1 MAVSRRSSQHQQ
13 STLQPSPRN
22 AAIAS
27 PPPESPS
34 AIIPDSPSLLSPSA
48 TVAAEC
54 GGATTTE
61 TAAASASSSERP
73 SPAATDGA
81 LGSSSCSSISS
92 CATAGSQS
100 PGSGTTS
107 PGEGVC
113 GAGGAFRELFEAC
126 RNGDVS
132 RVKRLVDSVNV
143 NAKDMAGRKST
154 PLHFA
159 AGMCVLFSCQIQ
171 GCRDISLSL
180 HDVCASTISRL
191 RYYLDIYPNVY
202 ERNKGKPIFLF
213 CVLSVIW
220 LMNHT

>member
-13 STLQPSPRN
+13 SSLQPSPRN
-22 AAIAS
+22 AVIAS

-34 AIIPDSPSLLSPSA
+34 AIIPESTSLLSPSS
-48 TVAAEC
+48 TGAAEC
-54 GGATTTE
+54 GGATME
-61 TAAASASSSERP
+61 SAAASSSSASSPDRP
-73 SPAATDGA
+73 SPATAVA
-81 LGSSSCSSISS
+81 AAASSAAGSSSCSSISS
-92 CATAGSQS
+92 SATAGSQS
-100 PGSGTTS
+100 PGSGATS

-159 AGMCVLFSCQIQ
+159 AGLYLCIYHIHCVFNNL
-171 GCRDISLSL
+171 
-180 HDVCASTISRL
+180 A
-191 RYYLDIYPNVY
+191 
-202 ERNKGKPIFLF
+202 LF
-213 CVLSVIW
+213 CVLIKQHNVAFVVFGSIITGVLYEHEICQ
-220 LMNHT
+220 

>member
-1 MAVSRRSSQHQQ
+1 MSTNNEDKNIKNNLINFPQTGSLLALSGSAAAPAVIVDRRSIGGKMAVSRRSSQHQQ

-34 AIIPDSPSLLSPSA
+34 AIIPDSASLLSPSA
-48 TVAAEC
+48 TGAGEC
-54 GGATTTE
+54 GGATTE
-61 TAAASASSSERP
+61 TAAASASSPDRP
-73 SPAATDGA
+73 APAATAAA

-92 CATAGSQS
+92 SATAGSQS
-100 PGSGTTS
+100 PGSGATS
-107 PGEGVC
+107 PGEVVC

-159 AGMCVLFSCQIQ
+159 AGLCVLFS
-171 GCRDISLSL
+171 
-180 HDVCASTISRL
+180 
-191 RYYLDIYPNVY
+191 
-202 ERNKGKPIFLF
+202 
-213 CVLSVIW
+213 
-220 LMNHT
+220 